1 MSLRRSLALL
11 FVAVVVASCAG
22 GGDESSTGRVRNV
35 QADCFATE
43 AARTTAVTQIS
54 DELAVA
60 SSGLDA
66 LGDPN
71 SLTFAYNEN
80 AARFDKAQAAFATK
94 AEELDEA
101 VENPNPDPKEIARL
115 TGELNL
121 AAVER
126 SQANFAFL
134 DAKAKL
140 AQLESAKARV
150 AQATQEMARITAVP
164 VCPSD
169 VASETTVATDEA
181 SASDSADTTI
191 NAATE
196 TTVAADLP
204 TTTIDAATATTVA
217 ADLPTTTVSPDQAT
231 VEDAAST
238 TVQSTTVPSSSDYSC
253 VNSPAQPPPSEV
265 VVGELFYIG
274 LQGCDIA
281 LAGRR
286 EDVRLYHDESCD
298 TSTNSL
304 NGIAGL
310 YFGCRVG
317 SAGLKVFEIRVEELP
332 SYEVLNFASFTVLAK
347 EAGSVSDCKGLVPQ
361 ASYDPATFT
370 LSATSNCAATKK
382 LVVSVWTAGPPT
394 VMVANFLRSS
404 PIEANIRNL
413 VDAYPSARLTVVH
426 FCPNALPCGDLLELG
441 PLPTADEP
449 ASAGNSAT
457 NPCLDPA
464 NTLYRCG
471 WADVDDDGSVVNIIV
486 CSYEVCGSGSFG
498 GRRVVLQTRQMYDGN
513 VSGYFPAYY
522 DSARNRFYI
531 DPLGAKGR
539 DGRWF
544 TGGDDWDAI
553 TASLLASTPAASTT
567 STTVAAALTTSTSS
581 TSSTTLAPAS
591 TTSTTVAAAV
601 TTSTSSTTLAP
612 ASTTSTTV
620 AAAATQPEVAS
631 TEPNI
636 VITPMPVSALTR
648 EDESG
653 EANAGQGGSVDETP
667 LPIPVSDRANIMVCD
682 AQCMSDARESAEA
695 GDDAT
700 VEIELSDGVWVP
712 AENQTIP
719 VNPSGAPL
727 RLRVTP
733 KSGPAV
739 ILGGEV
745 AAASVVLEQASAGL
759 VTASSDGTITD
770 ATGNVVGV
778 VQEVGSVETQQSGI
792 STMLTIVLALVAA
805 VIALFVAFLK
815 KFFLKRPTPDA

>member
-94 AEELDEA
+94 SEELDEA
-101 VENPNPDPKEIARL
+101 VENPFPDPKEIARL

-169 VASETTVATDEA
+169 DASETTVVTDEA
-181 SASDSADTTI
+181 SASDAADTTI
-191 NAATE
+191 DAATE

-204 TTTIDAATATTVA
+204 TTTIDAATETTVA

-231 VEDAAST
+231 VEDAA
-238 TVQSTTVPSSSDYSC
+238 STTVPSSSDYSC

-498 GRRVVLQTRQMYDGN
+498 GRRVVLQTRQMSDGN

-553 TASLLASTPAASTT
+553 KASLLASTPAENTT
-567 STTVAAALTTSTSS
+567 STTVA
-581 TSSTTLAPAS
+581 P
-591 TTSTTVAAAV
+591 
-601 TTSTSSTTLAP
+601 
-612 ASTTSTTV
+612 
-620 AAAATQPEVAS
+620 AATQPEVAS

-733 KSGPAV
+733 QSGPAV

-745 AAASVVLEQASAGL
+745 AAASVVLERASEDL

-778 VQEVGSVETQQSGI
+778 VQEVGSVETQQSDI
-792 STMLTIVLALVAA
+792 STMLAIVLALAA
-805 VIALFVAFLK
+805 AAIALFVAFLK

>member
-94 AEELDEA
+94 SEELDEA
-101 VENPNPDPKEIARL
+101 VENPFPDPKEIARL

-169 VASETTVATDEA
+169 DASETTVVTDEA
-181 SASDSADTTI
+181 SASD
-191 NAATE
+191 
-196 TTVAADLP
+196 AAD
-204 TTTIDAATATTVA
+204 TTIDAATETTVA

-231 VEDAAST
+231 VEDAA
-238 TVQSTTVPSSSDYSC
+238 STTVPSSSDYSC

-464 NTLYRCG
+464 NPLYRCG

-498 GRRVVLQTRQMYDGN
+498 GRRVVLQTRQMSDRN

-531 DPLGAKGR
+531 DPLGEKGR

-553 TASLLASTPAASTT
+553 KASLLASTPAENTT
-567 STTVAAALTTSTSS
+567 STTVAPALTTSTSS

-591 TTSTTVAAAV
+591 TTSTTVAAA
-601 TTSTSSTTLAP
+601 
-612 ASTTSTTV
+612 
-620 AAAATQPEVAS
+620 AAQSEVAS

>member
-54 DELAVA
+54 DELTVA

-94 AEELDEA
+94 AEELDVA
-101 VENPNPDPKEIARL
+101 VENPLPDSTEIARL

-169 VASETTVATDEA
+169 DASETTVVTDEA
-181 SASDSADTTI
+181 SASDSAD
-191 NAATE
+191 
-196 TTVAADLP
+196 
-204 TTTIDAATATTVA
+204 TTIDAATATTVA

-231 VEDAAST
+231 VGDAAST
-238 TVQSTTVPSSSDYSC
+238 TVLSTTVPSSSDYSC

-265 VVGELFYIG
+265 VIGELFYIG

-281 LAGRR
+281 LARPR

-332 SYEVLNFASFTVLAK
+332 SEKVLNFASFTVLAK

-464 NTLYRCG
+464 NPQYRCG

-498 GRRVVLQTRQMYDGN
+498 GRRVVLQTRQMSDGN

-553 TASLLASTPAASTT
+553 KASLLASTPA
-567 STTVAAALTTSTSS
+567 
-581 TSSTTLAPAS
+581 
-591 TTSTTVAAAV
+591 
-601 TTSTSSTTLAP
+601 

-653 EANAGQGGSVDETP
+653 EANAGQGGTVDETP

-745 AAASVVLEQASAGL
+745 AAASVVLERASEDL

-792 STMLTIVLALVAA
+792 STMLAIVLALAA
-805 VIALFVAFLK
+805 AAIALFVAFLK
-815 KFFLKRPTPDA
+815 KFFLKRRGSMTRSADDSDRTTKV